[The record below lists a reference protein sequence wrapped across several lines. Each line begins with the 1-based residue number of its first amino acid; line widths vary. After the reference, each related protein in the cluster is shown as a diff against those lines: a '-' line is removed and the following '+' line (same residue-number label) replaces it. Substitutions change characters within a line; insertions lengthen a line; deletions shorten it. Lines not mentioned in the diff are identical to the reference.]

1 MINHYAIRF
10 DGRDIRNMRI
20 RGREFKVSENLSY
33 RFRRGDDIVI
43 SYWKGPFPFQVT
55 LLTIN
60 RDYQASIISG
70 DVDQSEKYE
79 IETQEA
85 NRTSEIRSKALELL
99 EGYRD
104 VYIYPDISDR
114 KLRGSNSK
122 FGPLADE
129 GDQLIALIDESVF
142 RGGDLGVAIYEDYI
156 VYTGKKKKAEKIVYS
171 ELLHLTVE
179 ETFPYSI
186 KLGNQTIFFMAGEGF
201 DEGLATQ
208 LAKFLRWAY
217 KTS

>member
-1 MINHYAIRF
+1 M
-10 DGRDIRNMRI
+10 
-20 RGREFKVSENLSY
+20 
-33 RFRRGDDIVI
+33 
-43 SYWKGPFPFQVT
+43 T

-156 VYTGKKKKAEKIVYS
+156 VYTGKKRRQKKSCTQSCFILPLRK
-171 ELLHLTVE
+171 LFPTVLNL
-179 ETFPYSI
+179 ET
-186 KLGNQTIFFMAGEGF
+186 KLS
-201 DEGLATQ
+201 
-208 LAKFLRWAY
+208 FLWPVKVLMKVLQRN
-217 KTS
+217 